1 MNDSSNVGADF
12 HCDPNS
18 IITLKGED
26 LPQPFNG
33 APTTSDA
40 YVSQLRQE
48 TGTLGFDGAV
58 KFDGTG
64 DYLTFNGSS
73 IDFGTGDFTVE
84 AFVYHTGG
92 TDDTIIS
99 DQSGFTLLMV
109 HLEN

>member
-1 MNDSSNVGADF
+1 MKDGGFGVNGYYLPMNDSSNVGADF

-26 LPQPFNG
+26 LPQPRNG

-92 TDDTIIS
+92 
-99 DQSGFTLLMV
+99 
-109 HLEN
+109 N